1 MGRVEPLSTTVSS
14 SSIPCLEGAGS
25 PHTGSKG
32 TMWSVGTGS
41 GGSLCAQ
48 VVVCKLCG
56 LGLCRDT
63 PALPVFPFSGKALL
77 RCPTSH
83 LRSQPLFACLPDV
96 GVPEGRSL
104 SGVNR
109 DECLSFYVLRQ
120 SAASDLHMPSP
131 SAQSSVKS

>member
-25 PHTGSKG
+25 PTRGLRGPHGLWG
-32 TMWSVGTGS
+32 QAVGGPFVLS
-41 GGSLCAQ
+41 AA
-48 VVVCKLCG
+48 VCKLCG

-63 PALPVFPFSGKALL
+63 PAFPVFPFSVKALL
-77 RCPTSH
+77 RFPTSH
-83 LRSQPLFACLPDV
+83 LRSQPLFVCLPYI

-104 SGVNR
+104 CDVNR
-109 DECLSFYVLRQ
+109 DECLSFYMLMQ